1 MRNRGT
7 AGGRYFL
14 NGLMARRLQLKRFL
28 WLALLLVI
36 GFGGLGYRLFELQI
50 LRHEELKVKA
60 QNNTEVQLLI
70 EPKRGDILDVKGD
83 LMATSTSVKR
93 VCADPSLIG
102 TNWPAVAR
110 AIAPL
115 LDKSETELERLLI
128 PRVRQ
133 LADGDT
139 APVKFVVL
147 KRKVDLQTWEK
158 IETMMKSL
166 KVAGLDKAVL
176 NRAQKDALESLRT
189 AIFAQ
194 DDQLRVYPR
203 KKLAAHV
210 LGFVTSEEK
219 EIEDRPVNELQGKD
233 GIEFT
238 FNKYLAGSRGW
249 RVTETDRKKHELVPM
264 REQDV
269 APRNGLNVVLTID
282 SMIQHITESALA
294 DAMAKYT
301 PISATAIVLRPQTG
315 EILAMATLPNFDPN
329 NILPLKDDERRN
341 RIISDQ
347 AEPGSTFKIVVTSGA
362 LNEGVVHPTDV
373 FDCEHGEFIY
383 AGRRLHDHGKGNGLL
398 SVEQIITKS
407 SNIGA
412 AKIGIKLGQDS
423 LFSYIRSFGFGTRT
437 GIPLQG
443 EIAGT
448 IHPLSKWSKVSI
460 AQIPMGQG
468 VAVTRLQMVMAM
480 ATLANRGV
488 LMRPM
493 LVDRLEDEDHRV
505 FAKYSPVRVRQVV
518 TEQTAREMVAALKT
532 VVTADGTAPKAALE
546 HYRVAGKTGTA
557 QKVEN
562 GQYVRKY
569 LSSFIGF
576 FPADAPE
583 VCISVVLDDP
593 HGNAGDYYGG
603 HSAAPIFKE
612 IAEKTASYLNIRPED
627 NLQDTLPVAQLVSE
641 NKPSTKVTDEGR
653 KP

>member
-1 MRNRGT
+1 
-7 AGGRYFL
+7 
-14 NGLMARRLQLKRFL
+14 MARRLQFKRFV

-36 GFGGLGYRLFELQI
+36 GFGGLSYRLFELQV

-102 TNWPAVAR
+102 TNWLEVAR

-115 LDKSETELERLLI
+115 LDESETKLQRLLT
-128 PRVRQ
+128 PRARQ
-133 LADGDT
+133 LTNGDT
-139 APVKFVVL
+139 VPVKFVLL
-147 KRKVDLQTWEK
+147 KRKVDLETWGK
-158 IETMMKSL
+158 IETLMKSF
-166 KVAGLDKAVL
+166 KVAGLEKVLLTKAE
-176 NRAQKDALESLRT
+176 KYTLESLRT

-210 LGFVTSEEK
+210 LGFVSSEEK
-219 EIEDRPVNELQGKD
+219 EVEDKPVNELQGKD

-249 RVTETDRKKHELVPM
+249 RVTGTDRKKHELVPM

-294 DAMAKYT
+294 DAMAKYS
-301 PISATAIVLRPQTG
+301 PISATAIVIRPQTG
-315 EILAMATLPNFDPN
+315 EILALATLPNYDPN
-329 NILPLKDDERRN
+329 NAGAFTDDERRN

-362 LNEGVVHPTDV
+362 LNEGIVRPTEV
-373 FDCEHGEFIY
+373 FDCEHGEFLY
-383 AGRRLHDHGKGNGLL
+383 AGRRLHDHGKGGYGQL

-412 AKIGIKLGQDS
+412 AKIGIKLGQES
-423 LFSYIRSFGFGTRT
+423 LFNYIHNFGFGTRT

-448 IHPLSKWSKVSI
+448 VHPLSKWSKVSI

-468 VAVTRLQMVMAM
+468 VAVTRLQMLMAM
-480 ATLANRGV
+480 AALANKGV

-505 FAKYSPVRVRQVV
+505 FAKYSPVRARQVV
-518 TEQTAREMVAALKT
+518 TEESARKMVTALKT
-532 VVTADGTAPKAALE
+532 VVTPDGTAPKAAME

-593 HGNAGDYYGG
+593 HGNIGDYYGG
-603 HSAAPIFKE
+603 RSAAPVFKE

-627 NLQDTLPVAQLVSE
+627 NLQDTLPVAELVSE
-641 NKPSTKVTDEGR
+641 NRPSTKVTDEGR